1 MLTNLAVGLDLFYS
15 EPTHLQSAWYRL
27 ATPFHLSP
35 PLSPKK
41 KRLQPRFP
49 GPQNSR
55 LTVRTR
61 AGPPFQTQTVGRFG
75 KTRPTGSERS
85 CSVSLNRITPYR
97 GEGKDGLPEQI
108 NGFCQAEL
116 QAANESGG

>member
-1 MLTNLAVGLDLFYS
+1 MLF
-15 EPTHLQSAWYRL
+15 SAMTESYRDSSWYR
-27 ATPFHLSP
+27 S
-35 PLSPKK
+35 
-41 KRLQPRFP
+41 
-49 GPQNSR
+49 
-55 LTVRTR
+55 
-61 AGPPFQTQTVGRFG
+61 VGRFG
-75 KTRPTGSERS
+75 KTRPTRSERS